1 MRPLCGLDDVV
12 ARLHASLDRLDRAV
26 TRLKWAIYGW
36 GLVLT
41 AEVLLLTGLVWW
53 WDR

>member
-1 MRPLCGLDDVV
+1 MRVLSDLDDTVE
-12 ARLHASLDRLDRAV
+12 RLNASLDRLDRAV